1 MTAGEG
7 TPEFP
12 ARACT
17 ECGELYGHE
26 PSVCR
31 ECSAESFETEPLSGS
46 ARLYASTTIRVP
58 GSDHKGQ
65 EPFVVGLVDVAD
77 AVRVTAR
84 VEGVEGGDP
93 EDRRGPG
100 AALEYVERRN
110 GAFYFRPA

>member
-1 MTAGEG
+1 MTTDEEAA
-7 TPEFP
+7 FP
-12 ARACT
+12 ARACA
-17 ECGELYGHE
+17 ECGALYGHE

-31 ECSAESFETEPLSGS
+31 ECGAESFETEPVPGS

-58 GSDHKGQ
+58 GSDHRGQ

-84 VEGVEGGDP
+84 IEGVDGVEDGERPAP
-93 EDRRGPG
+93 EAP
-100 AALEYVERRN
+100 LEYVEERE

>member
-7 TPEFP
+7 ASEFP
-12 ARACT
+12 ARACA

-31 ECSAESFETEPLSGS
+31 ECGAEAFETETLSGS

-58 GSDHKGQ
+58 GSDHQGQ

-84 VEGVEGGDP
+84 IDGVDADDP
-93 EDRRGPG
+93 DGRPTPDEP
-100 AALEYVERRN
+100 LEYVERRD
-110 GAFYFRPA
+110 GTFHFRPV